1 MQKPPSGGFCFWY
14 AQGFL
19 RLDFKIKRIYII
31 KMSRIVEKLHRGVNF
46 SWDEA
51 KANANPGAH
60 DGVTFDEALDVF
72 FDPFM
77 QLIEAS
83 RNHELRHRAIGYS
96 KLERLLVVVHLEE
109 TENGF
114 RIISAWKASGAERKL
129 YEE

>member
-1 MQKPPSGGFCFWY
+1 MSG
-14 AQGFL
+14 
-19 RLDFKIKRIYII
+19 II
-31 KMSRIVEKLHRGVNF
+31 EKLHRGVVF

-51 KANANPGAH
+51 KADANPGVH

-83 RNHELRHRAIGYS
+83 RNDEQRHRAVGYGRLS
-96 KLERLLVVVHLEE
+96 RLLVVVHLEQ

-114 RIISAWKASGAERKL
+114 RIISAWKAKGAERKL

>member
-1 MQKPPSGGFCFWY
+1 M
-14 AQGFL
+14 
-19 RLDFKIKRIYII
+19 I
-31 KMSRIVEKLHRGVNF
+31 EKLHRGVAF
-46 SWDEA
+46 SWDDA
-51 KANANPGAH
+51 KAKANPGAH

-83 RNHELRHRAIGYS
+83 RNNQLRHRAVGYS

-129 YEE
+129 YEEQS